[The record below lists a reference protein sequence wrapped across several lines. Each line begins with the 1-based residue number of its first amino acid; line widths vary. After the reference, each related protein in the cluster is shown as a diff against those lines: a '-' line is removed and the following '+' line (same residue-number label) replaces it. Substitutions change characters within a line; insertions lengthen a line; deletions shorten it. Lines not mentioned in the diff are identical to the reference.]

1 MIAARVVDLSTLTPS
16 AGFIIQGDAA
26 GDQSVSSVSSGGE
39 GFDDMIVGASFGDDG
54 GYDAGEDAS
63 M

>member
-1 MIAARVVDLSTLTPS
+1 MANVIDLTNLT
-16 AGFIIQGDAA
+16 ATQGFIIQGDAA